1 MRIIDLKK
9 KESELLSECFGQGI
23 ADASD
28 GKLFVRSSQIKI
40 DPNKRS
46 LVIGLGGSGIK
57 TVNLV
62 KTVLSAKCGDFAS
75 RVSFLAIDTDANDI
89 LRSTTALSA
98 SETQVVTNE
107 GGDINTFYKNPR
119 RNSFIDSWCTPRVPA
134 MQDLTL
140 DGANQKRQ
148 ISKMKIF
155 YPSDIACPND
165 MKLMATIK
173 NAVNRAMQGSMSSE
187 KLQIFLVL
195 GVSGGTGS
203 GGIIDIAQLIRRVA
217 PTDSQIIGIFYLPD
231 SMPVYDNSIKANG
244 YAALKELDYYVCA
257 RQREDEDRLFANP
270 VSDGER
276 AIVVRKGKPLYD
288 MPILVSGS
296 TDGNGG
302 AMEKYRETR
311 RTATEFI
318 VNLLADS
325 ENTRSSAAG
334 DDQFLIKSFFS
345 NKETVRTA
353 TLLPHMFDSKTG
365 AENPGTFGEDC
376 FDYCAIGVS
385 TVAIPERI
393 IMSYAVDEIVQ
404 TLLGKASVFA
414 GNGFKGFDLQP
425 MGKVQGG
432 GMINEIL
439 INGRMVDSKIV
450 ELSRLS
456 RPAGVDFSISDIR
469 DGSAD
474 EQYRRALRVPD
485 TKKKAIRD
493 ADEWLTTQV
502 KAFEEHA
509 RLYMTEHGPR
519 SFVCLCKGV
528 GPEEETFDGLLARL
542 EKMSDPVD
550 RAEKIRASIA
560 KTNRLKSK
568 MNGFFAPLANWLGH
582 HVETWHSQFLEV
594 ESSQIEQAVADH
606 LYGDD
611 LAFNT
616 YYRNPVM
623 RFVEACEDFA
633 IALEELRKVYQDLGD
648 GFETLEKFRATAQ
661 ATEPINVNIL
671 NGASE
676 YNWAKKLVDQ
686 SIRGVNFQTL
696 KENLI
701 HDFIDNQRAWT
712 DYDPK
717 KPLLS
722 PRRQFDGLIAASGF
736 AMQTLTLTQYF
747 ADCVT
752 DPAAE
757 ANRMVSQL
765 IDRARPRYHQS
776 GSELGRE
783 AKISM
788 LIPSQLFS
796 GNPELKES
804 FDEACKTNNVE
815 MYLSHVQ
822 DKMVCYRFKCALPIY
837 ALAEIQSWESAYE
850 LLNPETDVLLH
861 TNTGNDPL
869 FNKEAG
875 VPWADRP
882 PVSYRTDV
890 RLPAPGT
897 GKVSREGRYFKEV
910 IDPLFEQALKLGLI
924 IPVAYG
930 VAPTEQYTFKCV
942 VLDQNGWDY
951 SFDADEYA
959 RIPGAKMGGALQ
971 KGEAIAKYFAQKN
984 GVPVETCLRKI
995 ELLDSDAF
1003 ARPMPR
1009 AVAEERAKRILRKN
1023 TPLMIHLKCSLPV
1036 MQAVSDAIDDRNKTS
1051 LSAQLIP
1058 TFVKSIAFDILRED
1072 EKHFWK
1078 VHVGGKPTQL
1088 CRMVGVS
1095 YETGSDA
1102 VLFEK
1107 GFKLKLLFDSFV
1119 EANATHSSI
1128 QQAVDAVWQPLVENQ
1143 MAMQQDYLDFLQW
1156 AKDEADARMAEYFV
1170 DGRAMAK
1177 RQLFREMHLEDEE
1190 FERTEQM
1197 KALYEGVQRVYK
1209 GLEELLK

>member
-62 KTVLSAKCGDFAS
+62 KNVLSAKCSDFAN
-75 RVSFLAIDTDANDI
+75 RVSFLAIDTDANDM
-89 LRSTTALSA
+89 LRSTTALSTN
-98 SETQVVTNE
+98 ETQVITSE
-107 GGDINTFYKNPR
+107 GGDINKFYGNPR

-155 YPSDIACPND
+155 YPSDITCPND

-173 NAVNRAMQGSMSSE
+173 NAVNRAMHGAMSDE

-203 GGIIDIAQLIRRVA
+203 GGIIDIAQMVRRVS
-217 PTDSQIIGIFYLPD
+217 PQGSKIIGMFYLPD
-231 SMPVYDNSIKANG
+231 SMPVYDNSIMANG
-244 YAALKELDYYVCA
+244 YAALKELDYYTCA
-257 RQREDEDRLFANP
+257 RQREDEDRLFVNP

-276 AIVVRKGKPLYD
+276 AVTIRKGSPLYD

-296 TDGNGG
+296 ADGNGG

-325 ENTRSSAAG
+325 ENAKSAAAG

-353 TLLPHMFDSKTG
+353 TLLPHMYDRETKV
-365 AENPGTFGEDC
+365 ENEGTFGEDC

-425 MGKVQGG
+425 MGKVQGS
-432 GMINEIL
+432 GMITEIL

-474 EQYRRALRVPD
+474 EQYRRALRVPEA
-485 TKKKAIRD
+485 KKKAIKD
-493 ADEWLTTQV
+493 SDEWLTSQV
-502 KAFEEHA
+502 KAFEERA
-509 RLYMTEHGPR
+509 RLFMTEHGPR
-519 SFVCLCKGV
+519 SFVCLCKGI
-528 GPEEETFDGLLARL
+528 GPDEEPFDGLLARL
-542 EKMSDPVD
+542 EKMADPVD

-568 MNGFFAPLANWLGH
+568 MNGFFAPLTNWLGH

-594 ESSQIEQAVADH
+594 EASQIEQVVADH

-633 IALEELRKVYQDLGD
+633 VALEELRKVYQDLGD

-671 NGASE
+671 EGKSE
-676 YNWAKKLVDQ
+676 YDWAKKLVDQ

-696 KENLI
+696 KESLI

-717 KPLLS
+717 KPLSS
-722 PRRQFDGLIAASGF
+722 PRRQFDALIAASGF
-736 AMQTLTLTQYF
+736 AMQTLTLTKYF
-747 ADCVT
+747 TDCVT
-752 DPAAE
+752 DPAKEAE
-757 ANRMVSQL
+757 TMVKQL

-796 GNPELKES
+796 GNPALKES
-804 FDEACKTNNVE
+804 FDSACATHNVE
-815 MYLSHVQ
+815 MFLSHVQ

-837 ALAEIQSWESAYE
+837 SLSEIQKWESAYE
-850 LLNPETDVLLH
+850 VINPETDVLLH

-869 FNKEAG
+869 FNREAG
-875 VPWADRP
+875 VPWSDRP
-882 PVSYRTDV
+882 PICYRKNV
-890 RLPAPGT
+890 RLPGPSGS
-897 GKVSREGRYFKEV
+897 VSREGRYFKEV
-910 IDPLFEQALKLGLI
+910 IDPLFEQALKMGLVM
-924 IPVAYG
+924 PVCHG
-930 VAPTEQYTFKCV
+930 VAPDDKYTYECII
-942 VLDQNGWDY
+942 LDQNGWDY
-951 SFDADEYA
+951 SFDVDEYEKIA
-959 RIPGAKMGGALQ
+959 GAKKNGVLQ
-971 KGEAIAKYFAQKN
+971 KGSAIAAYFAKKN
-984 GVPVETCLRKI
+984 GVPIGTCVRKV
-995 ELLDSDAF
+995 ELLDSNAF
-1003 ARPMPR
+1003 AEPMPI

-1023 TPLMIHLKCSLPV
+1023 SPLMIHLKRSLPV

-1058 TFVKSIAFDILRED
+1058 TFAKSIAFDILRED

-1078 VHVGGKPTQL
+1078 MHLGGKPTPL
-1088 CRMVGVS
+1088 CHLVGAS
-1095 YETGSDA
+1095 YESGCDA
-1102 VLFEK
+1102 TFLEK
-1107 GFKLKLLFDSFV
+1107 GFRVKLLFDSFV
-1119 EANATHSSI
+1119 NATATHADLI
-1128 QQAVDAVWQPLVENQ
+1128 QAVDEVFQPLKDGQ
-1143 MAMQQDYLDFLQW
+1143 AQMQQDYLDFLQW
-1156 AKDEADARMAEYFV
+1156 AKDEADARMAEYFA
-1170 DGRAMAK
+1170 DGRAVAR
-1177 RQLFREMHLEDEE
+1177 RQLFRDMHLEDEADVM
-1190 FERTEQM
+1190 TEQL
-1197 KALYEGVQRVYK
+1197 KALYTGIQRTYNN
-1209 GLEELLK
+1209 LQELK

>member
-1 MRIIDLKK
+1 MRIVELKK

-62 KTVLSAKCGDFAS
+62 KTVLGAKCADFTT
-75 RVSFLAIDTDANDI
+75 RVSFLAIDTDANDM
-89 LRSTTALSA
+89 LRSTTALSTN
-98 SETQVVTNE
+98 ETQVITSE
-107 GGDINTFYKNPR
+107 GGDINAFYKNPH

-155 YPSDIACPND
+155 YPSDIASPND
-165 MKLMATIK
+165 MKLMTTLK
-173 NAVNRAMQGSMSSE
+173 NAVNRAMQNAMADE
-187 KLQIFLVL
+187 KLQVFLVL

-217 PTDSQIIGIFYLPD
+217 PVGSQIIGIFYMPD

-244 YAALKELDYYVCA
+244 YAALKELDYYICA
-257 RQREDEDRLFANP
+257 RQREDADQLFVNP
-270 VSDGER
+270 ASDGER
-276 AIVVRKGKPLYD
+276 AINVRKGKPLYD

-296 TDGNGG
+296 ADGNGG

-325 ENTRSSAAG
+325 ENTKSTAAG

-353 TLLPHMFDSKTG
+353 TLLPHMFDVKTG

-432 GMINEIL
+432 GMINEVL
-439 INGRMVDSKIV
+439 LNGRVIDSKIV

-456 RPAGVDFSISDIR
+456 RPSNVDFQISEIR

-474 EQYRRALRVPD
+474 EQYRRALRIPEA
-485 TKKKAIRD
+485 KRKAIREVD
-493 ADEWLTTQV
+493 DWLVSQTKV
-502 KAFEEHA
+502 FEERA
-509 RLYMTEHGPR
+509 RLFMTDHGPR
-519 SFVCLCKGV
+519 SFVCLCKGI
-528 GPEEETFDGLLARL
+528 GPDEEPFDGLVARL
-542 EKMSDPVD
+542 EKMDNPVD

-568 MNGFFAPLANWLGH
+568 MNGFFAPLSNWLGH
-582 HVETWHSQFLEV
+582 HVEVWHSQFLEV

-611 LAFNT
+611 HAFNT
-616 YYRNPVM
+616 YFRNPVI
-623 RFVEACEDFA
+623 RFVDACEDFA
-633 IALEELRKVYQDLGD
+633 VALEELKKVYQDLGD

-671 NGASE
+671 EGASE
-676 YNWAKKLVDQ
+676 YDWAKKLVDQ

-717 KPLLS
+717 KPLIS
-722 PRRQFDGLIAASGF
+722 PRRQFDGLIAESGF

-747 ADCVT
+747 TDCVT
-752 DPAAE
+752 DPAVEAE
-757 ANRMVSQL
+757 KMVRQL
-765 IDRARPRYHQS
+765 IGRARPRYFQS

-788 LIPSQLFS
+788 LIPSQLFF
-796 GNPELKES
+796 GNPALKES
-804 FDEACKTNNVE
+804 FDAACMTQNVE

-837 ALAEIQSWESAYE
+837 ALAEIQKWESAYE

-861 TNTGNDPL
+861 TNTGKDPL
-869 FNKEAG
+869 FNNEGG
-875 VPWADRP
+875 VSWADRP
-882 PVSYRTDV
+882 PVCYRTEV
-890 RLPAPGT
+890 RLPGSS

-910 IDPLFEQALKLGLI
+910 IDPLFEQALKLGLVM
-924 IPVAYG
+924 PVVYG
-930 VAPTEQYTFKCV
+930 VAPDELYTYECII
-942 VLDQNGWDY
+942 LDQNGWDY
-951 SFDADEYA
+951 SFDAAAYA
-959 RIPGAKMGGALQ
+959 AFPGATKDGALQ
-971 KGEAIAKYFAQKN
+971 KGKAIAEYFAKKN
-984 GVPVETCLRKI
+984 GVPAEACIRKI

-1003 ARPMPR
+1003 ARPMPL
-1009 AVAEERAKRILRKN
+1009 AVAQERAKRILRKN
-1023 TPLMIHLKCSLPV
+1023 TPLLIHLKRSLSV
-1036 MQAVSDAIDDRNKTS
+1036 MQTVSDAIDERNKVS

-1058 TFVKSIAFDILRED
+1058 TFAKSIAFDILRED
-1072 EKHFWK
+1072 VNHFWK
-1078 VHVGGKPTQL
+1078 IFAVGNPVQI
-1088 CRMVGVS
+1088 CRMVSVS
-1095 YETGSDA
+1095 YESGVNA

-1107 GFKLKLLFDSFV
+1107 GFRLKLLFDAFV
-1119 EANATHSSI
+1119 EATATHAGV
-1128 QQAVDAVWQPLVENQ
+1128 QGAVNAIWQPLVDNQ
-1143 MAMQQDYLDFLQW
+1143 AAMQKDYLDFLRW
-1156 AKDEADARMAEYFV
+1156 AKDEADARMSEYFV

-1177 RQLFREMHLEDEE
+1177 RQLFRELHLEDEE
-1190 FERTEQM
+1190 YERSEQM
-1197 KALYEGVQRVYK
+1197 KALYQGVQRFYK
-1209 GLEELLK
+1209 GLEELL

>member
-75 RVSFLAIDTDANDI
+75 RVSFLAIDTDENDL

-98 SETQVVTNE
+98 NEKQVVTNE

-173 NAVNRAMQGSMSSE
+173 NAVNRAKQGAGSNE
-187 KLQIFLVL
+187 RLQIFLVL
-195 GVSGGTGS
+195 GISGGTGS

-217 PTDSQIIGIFYLPD
+217 PADSQIIGIFYLPD
-231 SMPVYDNSIKANG
+231 SMPVYDSSIKANG

-257 RQREDEDRLFANP
+257 RQREDEDRLFVNP
-270 VSDGER
+270 ISDGER

-288 MPILVSGS
+288 MPILMSGS
-296 TDGNGG
+296 TDGSGD

-325 ENTRSSAAG
+325 ENSKSSAAG

-345 NKETVRTA
+345 NMETVRTS
-353 TLLPHMFDSKTG
+353 TLLPYLFDAKTG

-376 FDYCAIGVS
+376 FNYCAIGVS

-404 TLLGKASVFA
+404 TLLGKDSVFA

-439 INGRMVDSKIV
+439 LNGRAIDSKIV

-456 RPAGVDFSISDIR
+456 RPGGVDFSISDIR

-474 EQYRRALRVPD
+474 EQYRRALRIPEA
-485 TKKKAIRD
+485 KKRAIRD
-493 ADEWLTTQV
+493 ADEWLTSQT
-502 KAFEEHA
+502 KIFEERA
-509 RLYMTEHGPR
+509 RLFMTEHGPR
-519 SFVCLCKGV
+519 SFVCLCKGI
-528 GPEEETFDGLLARL
+528 GPDEEPFDGMLARL
-542 EKMSDPVD
+542 EKMDNPVD

-560 KTNRLKSK
+560 KTNRLKGK
-568 MNGFFAPLANWLGH
+568 MNGVFAPLTNWLGH

-594 ESSQIEQAVADH
+594 ESSQIEQTVADH

-611 LAFNT
+611 HAFNT
-616 YYRNPVM
+616 YFRNPVI
-623 RFVEACEDFA
+623 RFIEACEDFA

-701 HDFIDNQRAWT
+701 RDFIENSRAWT

-717 KPLLS
+717 KPLSS

-747 ADCVT
+747 TDCVT

-757 ANRMVSQL
+757 ANRMVNQL
-765 IDRARPRYHQS
+765 IDRARPRYYQG

-796 GNPELKES
+796 GNPTLKES
-804 FDEACKTNNVE
+804 FDEACAINRVE

-869 FNKEAG
+869 FRKGTG

-882 PVSYRTDV
+882 PVSYRVDV
-890 RLPAPGT
+890 RLPGPS
-897 GKVSREGRYFKEV
+897 GKVSREGQYFKQI
-910 IDPLFEQALKLGLI
+910 IDPLFEQALKLGLV
-924 IPVAYG
+924 IPVTHGA
-930 VAPTEQYTFKCV
+930 APTEQYTYKCMI
-942 VLDQNGWDY
+942 LDRDGWDY
-951 SFDADEYA
+951 SFDADEYET
-959 RIPGAKMGGALQ
+959 IPGAKKDGALQ
-971 KGEAIAKYFAQKN
+971 KGMAVAEYFAQKN
-984 GVPVETCLRKI
+984 GVPVDICLRKI

-1003 ARPMPR
+1003 GRAMPR

-1023 TPLMIHLKCSLPV
+1023 TPLMIHLVRSLPV
-1036 MQAVSDAIDDRNKTS
+1036 MQTVSDAIDEQNKTS

-1058 TFVKSIAFDILRED
+1058 TFAKSIAFDILRED

-1078 VHVGGKPTQL
+1078 VHLGGKPIPICHL
-1088 CRMVGVS
+1088 VGAS
-1095 YETGSDA
+1095 YESGSDA
-1102 VLFEK
+1102 TFLEK
-1107 GFKLKLLFDSFV
+1107 GFRAKLLFDSFV
-1119 EANATHSSI
+1119 NETAMHADLIEAVNEI
-1128 QQAVDAVWQPLVENQ
+1128 WQPLKDGQ
-1143 MAMQQDYLDFLQW
+1143 AQMQQDYLDFLQW
-1156 AKDEADARMAEYFV
+1156 AKDEADARMADYFD
-1170 DGRAMAK
+1170 DGRAVMR
-1177 RQLFREMHLEDEE
+1177 RQLFREMHLEDEADVM
-1190 FERTEQM
+1190 TEQL
-1197 KALYEGVQRVYK
+1197 KALYTGIQRTYRNL
-1209 GLEELLK
+1209 LELK